1 MSTVAG
7 RLVPADLEHVLKHTA
22 GAWPALA
29 GQRLFITGGTGF
41 FGCWLLET
49 LLAANRKLNLGIEA
63 TVLSRDPDAFARRVP
78 HLAVASGIHWVRGSA
93 TDFTPEQVTRELGL
107 ASGHLAFDAVIHLAT
122 EADNARTLADP
133 SAAADVIAG
142 STRRALEFAGAIG
155 ARRFLFTSSGSVYG
169 RQPPELEKVPED
181 YPGSS
186 DPAHLNAAYA
196 ISGQAK
202 HAAEELCS
210 VYWKERGVETIVAR
224 CFAFAGPHLPL
235 DGKFAFGNF
244 LADAL
249 ADRDIVITGD
259 GTPVRSYL
267 YAADLAIWLWTLL
280 ARGAPGRVY
289 NVGSERPVSIRELA
303 ETVARLVAPGRRVK
317 ILQTSIPGAPIER
330 YVPSTQ
336 RARAEL
342 DLRERVGLEE
352 AILRSAA
359 WMRKHGITT

>member
-1 MSTVAG
+1 MSLISPV
-7 RLVPADLEHVLKHTA
+7 DLEHVLEHTA
-22 GAWPALA
+22 GVWPALA

-49 LLAANRKLNLGIEA
+49 LLAANRKLDLGLEA
-63 TVLSRDPDAFARRVP
+63 TVLSRDPDAFAQRMP
-78 HLAVASGIHWVRGSA
+78 HLAATSGLRWVRGSA
-93 TDFTPEQVTRELGL
+93 VDFTPERVARELGL
-107 ASGHLAFDAVIHLAT
+107 APGRLAFDAVIHLAT
-122 EADNARTLADP
+122 EADNARTLAEP
-133 SAAADVIAG
+133 AAAVEVIAG
-142 STRRALEFAGAIG
+142 STRRALEFAGAVG

-169 RQPPELEKVPED
+169 RQPAELEKMSED
-181 YPGSS
+181 FPGSS
-186 DPAHLNAAYA
+186 DPAHLSAAYA

-202 HAAEELCS
+202 RAAEELCATF
-210 VYWKERGVETIVAR
+210 WKQRGVETIVAR

-249 ADRDIVITGD
+249 AGRDIVITGD

-289 NVGSERPVSIRELA
+289 NVGSEHAVSIRELA

-317 ILQTSIPGAPIER
+317 ILQAPASSAPIER
-330 YVPSTQ
+330 YVPSTR
-336 RARAEL
+336 RAREEL
-342 DLRERVGLEE
+342 GLREFVGLEE
-352 AILRSAA
+352 AILRTAA
-359 WMRKHGITT
+359 WARRRG